1 MPIKWNLRERLREQG
16 FTRASQV
23 SRVVFDRTGYVLS
36 TQAVCDLLNEQ
47 PKMLRLETSEALCD
61 AFYWQLSDFLE
72 VKPRAVSR
80 SHVRKSR
87 QLQTRNLRGGP
98 QMERR
103 EGARNDNRQG
113 KKSVREN
120 SKLDFASFFPDARKF
135 SSEISKENSNT
146 CHIQ

>member
-72 VKPRAVSR
+72 VKPRAASR
-80 SHVRKSR
+80 SHVKKTR
-87 QLQTRNLRGGP
+87 QLETKGLRGVT
-98 QMERR
+98 EIESR
-103 EGARNDNRQG
+103 EGIKNVKNHQS
-113 KKSVREN
+113 KKSEREN
-120 SKLDFASFFPDARKF
+120 SKVDFASFFPDARKF
-135 SSEISKENSNT
+135 SSELSK
-146 CHIQ
+146 

>member
-1 MPIKWNLRERLREQG
+1 MPIKWNLREWLKERG
-16 FTRASQV
+16 VTCASEV
-23 SRVVFDRTGYVLS
+23 SRIVFDRTGYELS
-36 TQAVCDLLNEQ
+36 TQAVCDLFNGQ

-61 AFYWQLSDFLE
+61 AFYCQLSDFLE

-87 QLQTRNLRGGP
+87 QLQTRSLRGGP
-98 QMERR
+98 EVESR
-103 EGARNDNRQG
+103 EGVRKDNRQG